1 MKRKRTSFMLA
12 VTATLALCLTGCSNK
27 SSKLSNNVTNYYT
40 VTMDGDLIYYEE
52 DSEKLV
58 TTSKVATDFMT
69 ACVNKNYLN
78 PEFKEYDY
86 YRKSVIEKFTAENKQ
101 EQTKNTLNTNQLSIQ
116 ALEQEVVKI
125 EFYYLN
131 GLENCM
137 VTMNSFSQFD
147 HVTDEYLVKNK
158 ISLGKKYNRVTK
170 VLLVNE
176 DGWKVD
182 SYTQTGRVEA

>member
-1 MKRKRTSFMLA
+1 M
-12 VTATLALCLTGCSNK
+12 
-27 SSKLSNNVTNYYT
+27 
-40 VTMDGDLIYYEE
+40 
-52 DSEKLV
+52 
-58 TTSKVATDFMT
+58 
-69 ACVNKNYLN
+69 
-78 PEFKEYDY
+78 
-86 YRKSVIEKFTAENKQ
+86 
-101 EQTKNTLNTNQLSIQ
+101 SIQ